1 MKKLKNQRSIIKVKT
16 QTIDQLLQ
24 LDTLKKFDITEIKP
38 NKTHPWETVDN
49 IYRKKMRTLDKNID
63 QVYDYVT
70 PQANSIYY
78 DRKIEFQNIVDNR
91 KNSEE

>member
-1 MKKLKNQRSIIKVKT
+1 
-16 QTIDQLLQ
+16 
-24 LDTLKKFDITEIKP
+24 
-38 NKTHPWETVDN
+38 
-49 IYRKKMRTLDKNID
+49 MRTLDKNID